1 MMSNLPAQAEHPRAT
16 ATAQG
21 TECNQ
26 LAAPVL
32 PPYEM
37 RLLRSYE
44 DLDAVAELV
53 TRRTAW
59 LAARQLPRPYTG
71 DVVTL
76 YREQWVEAV
85 ALFEDGHPVGC
96 LRLHRDPPLSHWDV
110 EETESSLQ
118 LSLAYSAPGAAPD
131 KIGRL
136 MTLWAQD
143 FAARL
148 GMTWVRCEVSTDN
161 LSSEEA
167 LRLLTHAKGC
177 GWQFVRFSRDQGGR
191 PLVLLQLPA
200 RAQLGLHA
208 LIRCTVSIHPGMPST
223 PAPGPHR

>member
-1 MMSNLPAQAEHPRAT
+1 MMSSLPAQAEHSRPAT
-16 ATAQG
+16 QRS
-21 TECNQ
+21 EHNR
-26 LAAPVL
+26 LDAPAL

-37 RLLRSYE
+37 RLLQTDE
-44 DLDAVAELV
+44 DLAAVAELIS
-53 TRRTAW
+53 RRTAW
-59 LAARQLPRPYTG
+59 LAARQLPRPYEG
-71 DVVTL
+71 DVGVL
-76 YREQWVEAV
+76 FSEQWVEAV

-96 LRLHRDPPLSHWDV
+96 LRLNRNPSLTQW
-110 EETESSLQ
+110 ETEEAGSALQ
-118 LSLAYSAPGAAPD
+118 LSLAYSAPSAALD

-161 LSSEEA
+161 LSSEES

-177 GWQFVRFSRDQGGR
+177 GWQFVRFSRDRSDR

-208 LIRCTVSIHPGMPST
+208 LIRCAVPIHPGPS
-223 PAPGPHR
+223 

>member
-1 MMSNLPAQAEHPRAT
+1 MSHRAQRERPLSAAHHAEQDQYTSVP
-16 ATAQG
+16 
-21 TECNQ
+21 
-26 LAAPVL
+26 

-37 RLLRSYE
+37 RLLQVE
-44 DLDAVAELV
+44 KDLDAVAELV
-53 TRRTAW
+53 ALRTEW
-59 LAARQLPRPYTG
+59 LSARHMPHPYIG

-85 ALFEDGHPVGC
+85 ALFEDERPVGC
-96 LRLHRDPPLSHWDV
+96 LRLHRDPSLFHW
-110 EETESSLQ
+110 ETEEAGSMLQ
-118 LSLAYSAPGAAPD
+118 LSLAYSAPSAAPD

-148 GMTWVRCEVSTDN
+148 GVTWVRCEVSTDK
-161 LSSEEA
+161 LSSEES

-177 GWQFVRFSRDQGGR
+177 GWQFVRFSHDPGGR

-208 LIRCTVSIHPGMPST
+208 LIRCTVPIHPGLSSEPV
-223 PAPGPHR
+223 PGTHR